1 MGESQIAT
9 LPDSQNHHHV
19 ATGATAVIQTEVI
32 RRGSDHVLVVKD
44 RQPTLNGER
53 MLQVRLPRGDE
64 RCAYAPWWSASGDLT
79 ARTIKARPAQGTP
92 WWSAS
97 GVAPS
102 SGCSIH
108 LGVQVPTQRG
118 VRARH
123 RGHMPHGGQPVGDL
137 TARTIKAGPAQVT
150 PWWSASGVAP
160 STGFSS
166 QPGVQVPTQRGARAR
181 PEGGRE

>member
-1 MGESQIAT
+1 MKSRFTRKHRACGGIANCDIARFSKPPSCSHWCDSGYSNRGHQKRFGSRTRCQGQTTDTQWRKDVASQT
-9 LPDSQNHHHV
+9 PW
-19 ATGATAVIQTEVI
+19 
-32 RRGSDHVLVVKD
+32 
-44 RQPTLNGER
+44 
-53 MLQVRLPRGDE
+53 GDE

-102 SGCSIH
+102 FGCSIH

-123 RGHMPHGGQPVGDL
+123 RGHMPHGGQPVG
-137 TARTIKAGPAQVT
+137 T
-150 PWWSASGVAP
+150 
-160 STGFSS
+160 
-166 QPGVQVPTQRGARAR
+166 
-181 PEGGRE
+181 